1 MFFNELIKSLSLPI
15 GWSTY
20 IDGQILI
27 LYKPVYKI
35 NQLVIEKQIV
45 ISDDVS
51 VNFYVYNVL
60 IEPGSLGLIP
70 LTYPINTKNLSE
82 VIGSF
87 NYKQVC
93 QGGPMAINFPG
104 ISITTAK
111 NNNGIWRH
119 KECSLLLN
127 KKKRCLKCDY
137 LFPIFKKY
145 KKRSMLIN
153 SKRIGPTLT
162 PTRRRFLNNTL
173 NNKKNIKKSNSRLRI
188 TIGKLNSLLADVQ
201 NKTATLTDSA
211 LNTLFTSNNL
221 SNSQKTII
229 TEIITSSKAV
239 KPNNRR
245 YSEDWILLCILLKI
259 RSSSTYLFLK
269 EQEILP
275 LPCTRTIRMYLS
287 LINTQCG
294 FYEKFFL
301 LFKKKVAM
309 LKKEEKHGVL
319 VFDEIFLRESLQVN
333 SQTLTY
339 SGLENF
345 GGEIESSGL
354 KANHGLVFLFQSLG
368 ANFTQP
374 IAVFASNGPVK
385 GLVLAQLVIKAIC
398 LLEKSGVIVNGVV
411 SDGATTNRKLW
422 SELGVTGEK
431 GNIKNTFKHPLNNKR
446 NIYMISDAPHLIKNI
461 RNRLF
466 NKKGLRESAD
476 SNYIRWSHYE
486 EVHKNDLERD
496 SIAPSRVCPKI
507 THRHLAPDSFN
518 F

>member
-1 MFFNELIKSLSLPI
+1 
-15 GWSTY
+15 
-20 IDGQILI
+20 
-27 LYKPVYKI
+27 
-35 NQLVIEKQIV
+35 
-45 ISDDVS
+45 
-51 VNFYVYNVL
+51 
-60 IEPGSLGLIP
+60 
-70 LTYPINTKNLSE
+70 
-82 VIGSF
+82 
-87 NYKQVC
+87 
-93 QGGPMAINFPG
+93 

-111 NNNGIWRH
+111 HNNNEIWRH
-119 KECSLLLN
+119 KE
-127 KKKRCLKCDY
+127 CLKCDY
-137 LFPIFKKY
+137 LFLIFKKY
-145 KKRSMLIN
+145 KKISLLIN
-153 SKRIGPTLT
+153 SKWIGPTLT

-173 NNKKNIKKSNSRLRI
+173 NKKKKYQKIKLPLTFK
-188 TIGKLNSLLADVQ
+188 
-201 NKTATLTDSA
+201 NKTATLTDST
-211 LNTLFTSNNL
+211 LNTLFSSNNL

-229 TEIITSSKAV
+229 TEIINSSKAV

-294 FYEKFFL
+294 FDEIFFL

-345 GGEIESSGL
+345 GREIKSSGL

-385 GLVLAQLVIKAIC
+385 GLVLAQ
-398 LLEKSGVIVNGVV
+398 
-411 SDGATTNRKLW
+411 
-422 SELGVTGEK
+422 
-431 GNIKNTFKHPLNNKR
+431 
-446 NIYMISDAPHLIKNI
+446 
-461 RNRLF
+461 
-466 NKKGLRESAD
+466 
-476 SNYIRWSHYE
+476 
-486 EVHKNDLERD
+486 
-496 SIAPSRVCPKI
+496 
-507 THRHLAPDSFN
+507 
-518 F
+518 